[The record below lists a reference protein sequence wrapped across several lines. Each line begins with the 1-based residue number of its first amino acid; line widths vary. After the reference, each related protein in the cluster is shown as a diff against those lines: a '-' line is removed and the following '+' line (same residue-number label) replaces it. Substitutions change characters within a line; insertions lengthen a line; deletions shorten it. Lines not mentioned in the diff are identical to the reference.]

1 MPRYSARRPRRTP
14 KAAGLGTLVLG
25 FILAAAGTYFL
36 TNQVQVGA
44 GPLGGWAW
52 FGPISFGLLLVPLLL
67 GVALLC
73 FNGRSPI
80 GRLLVAGGAVLLL
93 ASVLDTLRITFRPTS
108 LFNTLMMLGLSV
120 AGIGLMA
127 RTLLVGRDQGEPLD
141 GEHADDREGKEE
153 LQGQL
158 ASAHERIRALEAPQ
172 SEKVESKPLR
182 SVDDEL
188 AELVRLK
195 RNPPAT

>member
-1 MPRYSARRPRRTP
+1 MPRHATRRPREAP
-14 KAAGLGTLVLG
+14 KAAGLGTLILG

-44 GPLGGWAW
+44 GPFGGWAW
-52 FGPISFGLLLVPLLL
+52 FGPSSFGLLLVPLLL
-67 GVALLC
+67 GVGVLC
-73 FNGRSPI
+73 FNPRSPI

-120 AGIGLMA
+120 AGVGLMA
-127 RTLLVGRDQGEPLD
+127 RVLLVGGVQSESFSEDHED
-141 GEHADDREGKEE
+141 EEKER
-153 LQGQL
+153 LQSQL
-158 ASAHERIRALEAPQ
+158 ATAHDRIRALEAPHQ
-172 SEKVESKPLR
+172 EQVTTNQPK

-188 AELVRLK
+188 ADLVRRR
-195 RNPPAT
+195 RNSPPSS